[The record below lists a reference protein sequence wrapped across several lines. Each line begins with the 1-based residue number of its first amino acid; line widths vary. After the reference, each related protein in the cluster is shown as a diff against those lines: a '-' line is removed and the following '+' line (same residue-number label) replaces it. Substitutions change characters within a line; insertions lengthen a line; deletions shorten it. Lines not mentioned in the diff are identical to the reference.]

1 MSEITYRSVWQLYI
15 CLYNILILGGVRV
28 YFEGPT
34 WKCRPFFMSL
44 VLSLRPESLEVWF
57 QHKVVIK
64 IVNDF

>member
-1 MSEITYRSVWQLYI
+1 MSDFTYFRYQVPYLY
-15 CLYNILILGGVRV
+15 LLLILILGGVRV
-28 YFEGPT
+28 YFEGPA

-44 VLSLRPESLEVWF
+44 VLGLQPESLEIWF

>member
-1 MSEITYRSVWQLYI
+1 MSDFTYMTALPLYI
-15 CLYNILILGGVRV
+15 YLLLILILGGVRV
-28 YFEGPT
+28 YFEGPA

-44 VLSLRPESLEVWF
+44 VLGLQPESLEIWF